1 MKKLLFAA
9 NGDEMD
15 SKEEIN
21 RLWETLPALMDP
33 SVAQLLHLWLREHHT
48 RGDRNILRLAK
59 SLQ

>member
-15 SKEEIN
+15 SKDQQIVG
-21 RLWETLPALMDP
+21 TLPALMDI